1 MMQTAVNPGA
11 TEICNGIDDD
21 CDGLTD
27 DADPSITG
35 QGTYFTD
42 ADGDNFGTG
51 APILACVQPIGT
63 ALVDGDCNDANAAIN
78 PAAAELCNG
87 IDDNCNGLTDD
98 GVAPLPTPGTI
109 VGTAAACLPA
119 TFGSTTFTV
128 APVAGATGYTWSVPA
143 GFTILAGQ
151 GSTTITVQW
160 TNVSIHNG
168 ISGNMCVTAV
178 GTCSSS
184 LPSCVFV
191 EYHIAAPVMPNSIS
205 GPGKVCPGDVA
216 TYSIAAVARATSYN
230 WTLPAGMTITSGAG
244 TNVINVLVNGAYTG
258 GTLSV
263 SATNV
268 CGTGAARTKAMSL
281 NMPLTPGV
289 IAGQR
294 FGLCNS
300 TGVVFSIP
308 AVANATSYLW
318 TISGGTIVSGQG
330 TTTISVDV
338 ATLTGTGT
346 LSVVAV
352 NNCGSSSVRSTTF
365 FGIPDRAQPI
375 TGTGTPCANTI
386 EPYSVATVAGAS
398 LYTWS
403 VSTGGAIVTGQ
414 GSKNITVQWSAAPIS
429 GQSLSI
435 FTSNACGVSATR
447 SLTAINVVACP
458 RIGVGADVMAMTVYP
473 NPAREN
479 VTVQFNSDVQSQY
492 NLRLLDV
499 TGRVVFNEAGE
510 SVAGMNMKEIK
521 LSEIQSGVY
530 FIHMESAGQS
540 EITRLV
546 IE

>member
-1 MMQTAVNPGA
+1 MNPGA

-51 APILACVQPIGT
+51 SPILACVQPIGT

-119 TFGSTTFTV
+119 TFGSTTFSV

-160 TNVSIHNG
+160 TNVAIHNG

-184 LPSCVFV
+184 LPSCVYV
-191 EYHIAAPVMPNSIS
+191 QYHIAAPVMPNSIS
-205 GPGKVCPGDVA
+205 GPSKVCPGDVA
-216 TYSIAAVARATSYN
+216 TYSVAAVARATTYN
-230 WTLPAGMTITSGAG
+230 WTLPAGMTITSGTG

-263 SATNV
+263 SGTNV

-330 TTTISVDV
+330 TTAISVDV

-346 LSVVAV
+346 LNVVAV

-375 TGTGTPCANTI
+375 TGTATPCANTI

-414 GSKNITVQWSAAPIS
+414 GSKNITVQWSAAPIT
-429 GQSLSI
+429 GQSLSV
-435 FTSNACGVSATR
+435 FTSNACGVSTTR

-458 RIGVGADVMAMTVYP
+458 RIGEGSEALGLTVYP
-473 NPAREN
+473 NPA
-479 VTVQFNSDVQSQY
+479 TTYAQVQFNAPAAGNAQLRITDVS
-492 NLRLLDV
+492 
-499 TGRVVFNEAGE
+499 GRVVYIGQQTC
-510 SVAGMNMKEIK
+510 VAGTNTVNVD
-521 LSEIQSGVY
+521 LSVIATGLYMVSLELNGEQQLS
-530 FIHMESAGQS
+530 
-540 EITRLV
+540 RLIV
-546 IE
+546 E